1 MANKYSTNFFTRQ
14 EDARRNC
21 RKLIILFTIAVAA
34 IIVVIYLVL
43 RMIWFLFLSS
53 EGSKH
58 IDSLVTFDAC
68 TLWDP
73 SSFIIIAIIVS
84 GIIAIAS
91 MAKMSQLRG
100 GGGDVAQMLGGTLI
114 TGKTQDPAERQL
126 LNVVEEM
133 AIASGIPVPLV
144 FVLNN
149 ENGINAFAAGLTLK
163 DAAIAVTR
171 GALNRLNRDELQG
184 IIGHE
189 FSHILN
195 GDTRLNVQL
204 IGIIFGILV
213 IGIIGGKI
221 VQNVRGS
228 RKSGGLI
235 VLTGLA
241 LLVIGYVGSFM
252 GRLIQSAVSRQKE
265 FLADASA
272 IQFSRNPDGIVGA
285 LKKIGGYVSG
295 SKIKSSTARQASHM
309 FFGESHTNFLFPDFL
324 ATHPPLVERIKRLD
338 PHFNGG
344 IPKIKSDDSL
354 YDKTIYE
361 ASTSQLHASAPVAQ
375 NAVPVPAKPQDITS
389 LVGNP
394 TEKNLFQGA
403 EILAAIS
410 DNLKQE
416 LNTPAGASLV
426 MYALLTGNDCQ
437 ERENQ
442 ERAIR
447 PLLENKDDIEHI
459 TSLCDFMVNLK
470 DDQKLPL
477 VELAIPQLRILTDM
491 EKRSFLKAINAL
503 IMADGKTTL
512 FEFTIQWILN
522 QYLIRDKEDLFAS
535 TIYFSIP
542 QVGYHI
548 VVILSALANAGNI
561 GNAEAAKS
569 AFKTGIAQIPELASK
584 NPYFVYDEK
593 LKFELVGTAL
603 KQLAVSSF
611 KIKQSVVDAC
621 AHCAF
626 ADKTITIAEM
636 ELLRAVSLTM
646 HCPLPP
652 FAVDNKESELR
663 KQIESRN
670 DMDLSAG

>member
-1 MANKYSTNFFTRQ
+1 MKTANKYSTNYFTRQ
-14 EDARRNC
+14 EEARSNS
-21 RKLIILFTIAVAA
+21 RKLVILFTIAVAA
-34 IIVVIYLVL
+34 IIVVIYLAL
-43 RMIWFLFLSS
+43 RMIWFLSLLS
-53 EGSKH
+53 ENSKH
-58 IDSLVTFDAC
+58 IDNIVTFDAF

-73 SSFIIIAIIVS
+73 PTFFITAAVVS
-84 GIIAIAS
+84 LVIAIAS
-91 MAKMSQLRG
+91 TIKMRQLRG
-100 GGGDVAQMLGGTLI
+100 GGAEIAEMLGGTLI
-114 TGKTQDPAERQL
+114 PRNTHDPAERQL
-126 LNVVEEM
+126 LNVIEEM
-133 AIASGIPVPLV
+133 AIASGVPVPLV
-144 FVLNN
+144 YVLNN

-163 DAAIAVTR
+163 DAAVAVTR
-171 GALNRLNRDELQG
+171 GSLDRLNRDELQG

-235 VLTGLA
+235 ILTGLA
-241 LLVIGYVGSFM
+241 LLIIGYVGSFM

-272 IQFSRNPDGIVGA
+272 IQFTRNPDGLVGA
-285 LKKIGGYVSG
+285 LKKIGGYISG
-295 SKIKSSTARQASHM
+295 SKIRSSSARQASHM
-309 FFGESHTNFLFPDFL
+309 FFGESHTDFLFPNFL

-338 PHFNGG
+338 PHFNGV
-344 IPKIKSDDSL
+344 IPTIKSDDNL
-354 YDKTIYE
+354 YYKTIYGAATSGLHE
-361 ASTSQLHASAPVAQ
+361 STPVAK
-375 NAVPVPAKPQDITS
+375 NAVPVPAKPQDITR

-394 TEKNLFQGA
+394 TEKNLAQSA

-410 DNLKQE
+410 DNLKQT
-416 LNTPAGASLV
+416 LNTPAGASFV
-426 MYALLTGNDCQ
+426 MYALLMESDCK

-442 ERAIR
+442 LKAIL
-447 PLLENKDDIEHI
+447 PSPGNKDDIERV
-459 TSLCDFMVNLK
+459 TSLCDLIADLK

-477 VELAIPQLRILTDM
+477 VELALPQLRSLTDM
-491 EKRSFLKAINAL
+491 EKRNFLKTINAL
-503 IMADGKTTL
+503 IIADGKTTL

-522 QYLIRDKEDLFAS
+522 QYLIRDKEDLFAK
-535 TIYFSIP
+535 TTYFSIP

-548 VVILSALANAGNI
+548 VVILNALANTGNT
-561 GNAEAAKS
+561 GNAEAAKA
-569 AFKTGIAQIPELASK
+569 AFNAGIEQIPELASK
-584 NPYFVYDEK
+584 KPDFVYDEK
-593 LKFELVGTAL
+593 IKFSLFGTAL
-603 KQLAVSSF
+603 KQLALSSF

-626 ADKTITIAEM
+626 ADKTITIEEM

-652 FAVDNKESELR
+652 FAASDK
-663 KQIESRN
+663 
-670 DMDLSAG
+670 